1 MSCFT
6 CQATV
11 FDFVLFFPVPPFP
24 PSSSCGFNIV
34 FFGKKYQPLSVHS
47 LLQGNM
53 VLICFFEHYLP
64 LLLFLATQKMHV
76 VSQVVEKSRICVHF
90 LAFAGGLHAAAASTE
105 KGGNVIIFCADWL
118 SNV

>member
-11 FDFVLFFPVPPFP
+11 FDFVSFFPVPPFP
-24 PSSSCGFNIV
+24 PSSSCGFDIV

-53 VLICFFEHYLP
+53 VLICFLNIIYHFCCSLQHK
-64 LLLFLATQKMHV
+64 KMHV

-105 KGGNVIIFCADWL
+105 KGGNVIIFSADWL